1 MNFSKEM
8 DFERDGGYNSDYL
21 SVILQQLNNTGYHN
35 YTHDLVKFHEW
46 MQHRSRPMDVWEYLE
61 ATNGPRRGPLWA
73 VITVTCIYG
82 FIFLSGIF
90 GNVCTC
96 IVIMKNKYMH
106 TATNYYLFNLA
117 IADLL
122 LLLSGLPPETYSIWY
137 LYPWIFGEAVCV
149 GRTLFAEMCT
159 NASIF
164 TITAFTIE
172 R

>member
-1 MNFSKEM
+1 MNITDEF
-8 DFERDGGYNSDYL
+8 DFYNKYAHLLEKLKNNENFTHGLGDLESWAVLRNRPKDVWDYL
-21 SVILQQLNNTGYHN
+21 EII
-35 YTHDLVKFHEW
+35 
-46 MQHRSRPMDVWEYLE
+46 M
-61 ATNGPRRGPLWA
+61 GPRRGPIGA
-73 VITVTCIYG
+73 VVTVTCIYG

-117 IADLL
+117 VADLL
-122 LLLSGLPPETYSIWY
+122 LLLVGLPLETYYIWY
-137 LYPWIFGEAVCV
+137 QYPWIFGEAVCV
-149 GRTLFAEMCT
+149 GRTLIAEMCT